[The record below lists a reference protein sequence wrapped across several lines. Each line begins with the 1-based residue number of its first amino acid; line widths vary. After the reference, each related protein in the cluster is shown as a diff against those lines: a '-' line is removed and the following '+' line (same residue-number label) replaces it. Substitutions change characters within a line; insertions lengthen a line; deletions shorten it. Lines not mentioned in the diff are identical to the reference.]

1 MAITKYSV
9 VLVFLMT
16 LVFVTAGSSIGQRQD
31 GQLDV
36 EYIISQPCASCTFI
50 NISVFTKD
58 GIILDNVPMV
68 NNGTTWT
75 YNFTPTTSLRHDVN
89 GLGDKDGTNDSFAFW
104 FDVTLSGQ
112 QTNPSIIV
120 SDIILLIALIGLLL
134 MISDKHSKTDFK
146 AVNKKII
153 DNHKNM
159 GQTMVKGFL
168 YDLFKNSFVW
178 IYFIGWLVV
187 LVLKDVVFR
196 FNSSEVYGYFT
207 LIANVYS
214 LGLILV
220 VVYMIGHFATYMR
233 NTVEILTDNNWGVG
247 E

>member
-1 MAITKYSV
+1 
-9 VLVFLMT
+9 
-16 LVFVTAGSSIGQRQD
+16 
-31 GQLDV
+31 
-36 EYIISQPCASCTFI
+36 
-50 NISVFTKD
+50 
-58 GIILDNVPMV
+58 
-68 NNGTTWT
+68 
-75 YNFTPTTSLRHDVN
+75 
-89 GLGDKDGTNDSFAFW
+89 
-104 FDVTLSGQ
+104 
-112 QTNPSIIV
+112 
-120 SDIILLIALIGLLL
+120 
-134 MISDKHSKTDFK
+134 MISDKHSKTDFEV
-146 AVNKKII
+146 VNKKII

-159 GQTMVKGFL
+159 GQTLVKGFL

-178 IYFIGWLVV
+178 IYFIGWLIV